1 MKTTL
6 LVLIIVAIII
16 GIIFSI
22 LGIFHYRDAYV
33 QNCEAGGGFMTG
45 FLSCTKIIE
54 DFATKDG
61 MLADLYKNKHYEI
74 KITGMKDVYLVGEPY
89 SFSYVLSGY
98 GNPCGQKKIIFP
110 DQNGD
115 TMGVVSSSSC
125 IDSPMTEFVYD
136 AEKETGTKY
145 GNTGI
150 KKPGIYNIGVEF
162 ERGIMEPTQGGHT
175 FHVVETICNE
185 NNAKTNAQ
193 CFAESYNSCKS
204 AYITQQFPAD
214 DGGMVSLVA
223 VIESWND
230 CQLRVYTEN
239 SLGAHTLFHGVRS
252 ICEKISIGE
261 DSLNFENCNNANY
274 PSILLN

>member
-1 MKTTL
+1 MKTLL
-6 LVLIIVAIII
+6 LVSIITAI
-16 GIIFSI
+16 GIVLAV
-22 LGIFHYRDAYV
+22 LGLSYYQDLYV
-33 QNCEAGGGFMTG
+33 QNCEAEGGFMTG

-54 DFATKDG
+54 NFATKED

-115 TMGVVSSSSC
+115 TMGVISSSSC

-136 AEKETGTKY
+136 AEKEMGIKY

-150 KKPGIYNIGVEF
+150 KNPGTYNIGVEF
-162 ERGIMEPTQGGHT
+162 ERGIMEPTQGGYT
-175 FHVVETICNE
+175 FHVVEQICNE
-185 NNAKTNAQ
+185 NNTKANAQ
-193 CFAESYNSCKS
+193 CFVESYNSCKS
-204 AYITQQFPAD
+204 AYTTQQFPVEN
-214 DGGMVSLVA
+214 DGIVSLVA
-223 VIESWND
+223 IVESWND

-239 SLGAHTLFHGVRS
+239 SLGEHTEFNGIRS
-252 ICEKISIGE
+252 TCQNVSVKEN
-261 DSLNFENCNNANY
+261 SLNFEDCNNADY
-274 PSILLN
+274 PAILLD